1 MPILAQSVST
11 LDWSIVVVFC
21 LGVVGFGL
29 WVGRKKTAGK
39 DFFLAGR
46 NIPAWAAAISLVA
59 TALSAA
65 TFIGGPAESFSGNL
79 SYLILNVGSILGG
92 ILAAMWLIPAAYR
105 AGGTTVYGLLG
116 TRFGPSAQTAAGFSF
131 LLGRLLASGARH
143 FITGVA
149 FSAIVFGDMEKSHLI
164 PSILITGFLGTLYAA
179 KGGVKA
185 VIWTDIVLFAVLM
198 LSVAACVVVIW
209 RAIPVDAGTVV
220 QEMGKAHKLKV
231 LDWSWD
237 WTNAYT
243 VWAALAS
250 TLFYAALYG
259 ADQDLAQRM
268 LTCRTPGAASKSL
281 IMGVLAG
288 LPLSLLFLLLG
299 VALWVYYQRPDLMGA
314 HTPTD
319 QLLRPAEVFPQ
330 FIREHL
336 PVGVKGL
343 AIAGLFACS
352 LGSLA
357 SAISAMASS
366 AWNDLNQIPVIGRL
380 TARSSPR
387 GASLWT
393 GAALTGVAVLCALVY
408 DPEKDSLIKFAL
420 KVMTFAATGLL
431 GVFMAALLTKRGNA
445 MSVLCAFIAGAGVAG
460 TLHFFGVVPTHHA
473 DGSVTLEK
481 LAFPWVMLLG
491 TAAAFLVCIAE
502 KGKRNEIIFDA

>member
-1 MPILAQSVST
+1 MPILATTVS
-11 LDWSIVVVFC
+11 LIDWSIVIAF
-21 LGVVGFGL
+21 LIGVVAFGL
-29 WVGRKKTAGK
+29 WVGRKKTEGK

-65 TFIGGPAESFSGNL
+65 TFIGGPAESFGGNL
-79 SYLILNVGSILGG
+79 SYLILNIGSILGG
-92 ILAAMWLIPAAYR
+92 ILAALWLIPAAYK
-105 AGGTTVYGLLG
+105 AGGTTIYGLLG
-116 TRFGPSAQTAAGFSF
+116 TRFGPSAQTAAGLSF
-131 LLGRLLASGARH
+131 LAGRLLASGARH

-149 FSAIVFGDMEKSHLI
+149 FSAIVFGDMEKAHLI
-164 PSILITGFLGTLYAA
+164 PSILITGVLGTLYAA

-185 VIWTDIVLFAVLM
+185 VIWTDILLFAVLM
-198 LSVAACVVVIW
+198 ASVGACVWVIW
-209 RAIPVDAGTVV
+209 RDIPVDAATVV
-220 QEMGKAHKLKV
+220 REMEAAKKLTL

-237 WTNAYT
+237 WSNAYT

-268 LTCRTPGAASKSL
+268 LTCRSPQAASKSL
-281 IMGVLAG
+281 IMGVIAG
-288 LPLSLLFLLLG
+288 LPLNMLFLCLG
-299 VALWVYYQRPDLMGA
+299 VALWVYYKRPDLMGTHA
-314 HTPTD
+314 PTD
-319 QLLRPAEVFPQ
+319 PLVREAQVFPQ

-336 PVGVKGL
+336 PVGFKGL

-366 AWNDLNQIPVIGRL
+366 AWNDLNQIPSIGRL
-380 TARSSPR
+380 TAKASPR

-431 GVFMAALLTKRGNA
+431 GVFMAALWTKRGNA
-445 MSVLCAFIAGAGVAG
+445 KSVICAFIAGAGVAG
-460 TLHFFGVVPTHHA
+460 TLYFVNVVPMEK
-473 DGSVTLEK
+473 DGKMIFLP
-481 LAFPWVMLLG
+481 LAFPWVMALG
-491 TAAAFLVCIAE
+491 TLAAFAVCIAE
-502 KGKRNEIIFDA
+502 KGDSQKPTLPA